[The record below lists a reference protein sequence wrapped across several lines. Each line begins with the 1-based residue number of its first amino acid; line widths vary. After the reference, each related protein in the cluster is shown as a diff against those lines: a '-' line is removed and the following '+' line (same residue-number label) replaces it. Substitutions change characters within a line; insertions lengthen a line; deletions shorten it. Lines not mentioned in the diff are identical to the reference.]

1 MLKTQNYDSKLI
13 DMRLEVITPDAKL
26 FEGEVTSVVAPG
38 IDGYLGILKDH
49 APMISTLKEGELT
62 FTTANGKED
71 KLDLKGG
78 VLEVKANK
86 ISVLAD

>member
-1 MLKTQNYDSKLI
+1 
-13 DMRLEVITPDAKL
+13 MRLEVITPDAKL
-26 FEGEVTSVVAPG
+26 FDGEVTSVVAPG
-38 IDGYLGILKDH
+38 IDGYLGILNDH

>member
-1 MLKTQNYDSKLI
+1 
-13 DMRLEVITPDAKL
+13 MRLEVITPDAKL

-38 IDGYLGILKDH
+38 IDGYLCILKDY

-62 FTTANGKED
+62 FTTANGAED